1 MTEPGFHPKNYDT
14 RPCSCQHDWGSH
26 HGSVVSPQCR
36 WCPCMDY
43 KPVRA
48 SVSAVSTP
56 QEALDLEEV
65 RRTLEENW
73 VLTPPQAEVLIAEVE
88 RLRAALASQ
97 PEQEKPWPK
106 A

>member
-1 MTEPGFHPKNYDT
+1 MFKCAVCGASTPKT
-14 RPCSCQHDWGSH
+14 CICG
-26 HGSVVSPQCR
+26 
-36 WCPCMDY
+36 
-43 KPVRA
+43 RA
-48 SVSAVSTP
+48 SASAVSTP